1 VFKRTLSTISYNLEA
16 SKNLIY
22 ISQCTS
28 HICVYL
34 SEGKIVLDADQL
46 EFNIGSSESILCSL
60 ENETRHIRWF
70 NNKHQEVNSTSETM
84 QTTKTGE
91 LTIKNIQLSDGGTY
105 ECRGLEYIRYYTI
118 YVNGRPT
125 YFYLVEYH

>member
-1 VFKRTLSTISYNLEA
+1 MN
-16 SKNLIY
+16 
-22 ISQCTS
+22 
-28 HICVYL
+28 
-34 SEGKIVLDADQL
+34 ADQL
-46 EFNIGSSESILCSL
+46 EFNVHSSESIQCSL
-60 ENETRHIRWF
+60 ENETSYISWF
-70 NNKHQEVNSTSETM
+70 NNKDQEINYTSGTRL
-84 QTTKTGE
+84 TANNGK